1 MNCYQSVKDFCHL
14 VEKDLKLLGITEQ
27 SLMHMSKKVFKRKV
41 KSAITQKALTYL
53 KEIQQTHSKVNKIEY
68 TTLQAQSYFKSPL
81 FSNSEAKL
89 LFKIRTEF
97 IDCKT
102 NFKHMNRENNMLCPL
117 CKQAEDNQKHIIDCK
132 YIRKNITSRDI
143 SDRNIVYEDIYSNNN
158 QNKKSITALF
168 DVCLKVRKKLVENL
182 PTEQDLSI
190 LMNAGG

>member
-1 MNCYQSVKDFCHL
+1 MPHL
-14 VEKDLKLLGITEQ
+14 K
-27 SLMHMSKKVFKRKV
+27 
-41 KSAITQKALTYL
+41 
-53 KEIQQTHSKVNKIEY
+53 THSKVNKIEY
-68 TTLQAQSYFKSPL
+68 TKLEAQTYFKSPL
-81 FSNSEAKL
+81 FSNNEAKL

-117 CKQAEDNQKHIIDCK
+117 CKQHEDNQKHIIECK
-132 YIRKNITSRDI
+132 YIRKNITSKEV
-143 SDRNIVYEDIYSNNN
+143 SYRNITYEDIYSDNI

-168 DVCLKVRKKLVENL
+168 DVCLKVREKLVENL